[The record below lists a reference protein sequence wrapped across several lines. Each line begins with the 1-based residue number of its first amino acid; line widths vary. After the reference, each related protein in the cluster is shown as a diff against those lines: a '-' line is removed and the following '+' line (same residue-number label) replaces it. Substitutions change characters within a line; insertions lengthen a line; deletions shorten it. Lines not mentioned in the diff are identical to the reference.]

1 MTTISVQPDS
11 YFGGVFHASTQEFDP
26 ESPMGTGDTPE
37 QAIADLWEKL
47 PIEVGD
53 EVVVVNRNSAWF
65 GQTGRV
71 ERIHQFRDV
80 IDGVRFDETTYNLIV
95 NRCEPS
101 LPFGASEVAR

>member
-1 MTTISVQPDS
+1 MFITVQPDS
-11 YFGGVFHASTQEFDP
+11 YFGSTFHASTQEFDP
-26 ESPMGTGDTPE
+26 ESPMGTGSTPE
-37 QAIADLWEKL
+37 EAILDLYEKL

-53 EVVVVNRNSAWF
+53 EVVVVNRESAWF

-71 ERIHQFRDV
+71 ESIFRYGE
-80 IDGVRFDETTYNLIV
+80 GVTLTLKI